1 MDLRD
6 GLRIVLNT
14 DTALTVHLGANQRRV
29 DLTRGARSLPSP
41 TTPGAPSRSWP
52 APSASATSA
61 PASMSLRRP
70 IGWASR
76 CVKSRSPSPL
86 TMPRRTDRWPRGRG
100 RAMTGNKVISK
111 LYQHLRVRVYGPQ
124 ESLSTLRLLCSPFP
138 RPRHRR
144 KTPYGWMANPY
155 PTGAFT
161 QQGTPIFSCPD
172 NDGNNLPADSKRSA
186 AVGRQAT
193 KASHNVFIGVRAIH
207 FVISALPTHP
217 CESATQFTGS
227 SHATGRTGPSF
238 PRPVPSGN
246 QPGAQAHC

>member
-1 MDLRD
+1 MGVSMREVQVAVTTDHAPEDRPLAAGQGTSYD
-6 GLRIVLNT
+6 GQQ
-14 DTALTVHLGANQRRV
+14 G
-29 DLTRGARSLPSP
+29 P
-41 TTPGAPSRSWP
+41 
-52 APSASATSA
+52 
-61 PASMSLRRP
+61 
-70 IGWASR
+70 
-76 CVKSRSPSPL
+76 
-86 TMPRRTDRWPRGRG
+86 
-100 RAMTGNKVISK
+100 K